1 MIEFLVRRAL
11 ISAVTLLLISVI
23 VFTGVRMIPGDPA
36 RVLGGTDAD
45 AAGLEEIR
53 EKYGLNDPIP
63 VQYLRWLALAARGDL
78 GESIRTRT
86 SVAWTIAIKAPI
98 TLELACLSLLVA
110 VTIAIPIGVVAA
122 VRRNTAWDVLASSVS
137 LCGVSIP
144 NFWLGIMLILLVSVR
159 FGWLPASGFV
169 PLGED
174 LVGNLK
180 RMVMP
185 SLVLGSGLA
194 AVRRNTAWDV
204 LASSVSLCGVSIP
217 NFWLGIMLILLVSVR
232 LGWLPA
238 SGFVPLGEDL
248 VGNLKRMLMPAL
260 VLGSGLA
267 AALMRQTRNAMIE
280 VLSTDYVRTARA
292 KGLAQ
297 PAVIIRHALRNGL
310 IPVVTILGLQ
320 MGALMSGAV
329 VTESIFVLP
338 GFGRLIV
345 EAVFTRDYPVVQGV
359 VLLTASSYVLINLLV
374 DVSYTVLNPRIRIR
388 STADGG

>member
-1 MIEFLVRRAL
+1 VIEFLVRRAF
-11 ISAVTLLLISVI
+11 ISAVTLLLITVI
-23 VFTGVRMIPGDPA
+23 VFTGVRLIPGDPA
-36 RVLGGTDAD
+36 RVLAGTDAD
-45 AAGLEEIR
+45 TAGLEEIR
-53 EKYGLNDPIP
+53 EKYGLKDPIP
-63 VQYLRWLALAARGDL
+63 VQYLRWLALAVRGDL

-86 SVAWTIAIKAPI
+86 SVAWTVAIKAPI
-98 TLELACLSLLVA
+98 TIELACLALLVA
-110 VTIAIPIGVVAA
+110 LAIAIPIGVV
-122 VRRNTAWDVLASSVS
+122 
-137 LCGVSIP
+137 
-144 NFWLGIMLILLVSVR
+144 
-159 FGWLPASGFV
+159 
-169 PLGED
+169 
-174 LVGNLK
+174 
-180 RMVMP
+180 
-185 SLVLGSGLA
+185 A

-238 SGFVPLGEDL
+238 SGFVPLGEDVL
-248 VGNLKRMLMPAL
+248 GNLKRMVMPAL

-297 PAVIIRHALRNGL
+297 PAVVVRHALRNGL

-320 MGALMSGAV
+320 MGALMGGAV

-374 DVSYTVLNPRIRIR
+374 DVSYTVLNPRIRVR
-388 STADGG
+388 GAADAG